1 MACKT
6 VDESIENQALIS
18 LDNANSDQVDKE
30 HIVELL
36 RKHHVKTA
44 TIEGQETK
52 LEDIIPDLKK
62 AKVNI
67 PEGFFRDLASKLGL
81 PYLETSEAKK
91 FISKSKKSELTEALP
106 CQMAIK
112 YLIVP
117 LQSCKSKAV
126 IAASNPL
133 NKQCNLMLQYLY
145 GTWQNKIYV
154 VSSRTIDWAIEYI
167 FLKVQ
172 KQEATTALCKSVP
185 EQSANKV
192 LFKRQKYTIAIV
204 VLATA
209 LALLLNPVYT
219 FAIIFSA
226 VAISYFVINP
236 IKIYTSLLGFKGPR
250 ERARITEGELLWV
263 LDEDLPVYTIL
274 VPVYKEAKVL
284 PQILKNIYKLNY
296 PKNKLDVKI
305 LMEEKDHETLSEAR
319 KIGLFGSPTKF
330 IEGIPNGEYGNFLK
344 IFDPVVVPCGKITT
358 KPRACNYGLM
368 RAMGELCVI
377 YDAEDNPEPNQL
389 KKAAIVFLRTG
400 ENIVCLQSKLNFY
413 NKNENLLTKWF
424 SIEYSYWYEF
434 YLPGLDW
441 INAPI
446 PLGGTSNHFR
456 IKKLEELGRWD
467 PYNMTEDADLGLRI
481 ARKTVKTQMIEST
494 TLEEATI
501 SVKSWIRQRS
511 RWYKGHVQTYL
522 VHMRYPRKLLKDLGL
537 KKFIKFQLT
546 FGGSIFV
553 PIINPILWAITAL
566 TLIAP
571 WLFNLS
577 LPSYIQ
583 TICVFNLF
591 FGNIT
596 YIALYVIASVKLK
609 SYRSILHS
617 LTMPLY
623 WVLLSIA
630 SCRGLIQLI
639 RKPFYWDKTTHGIS
653 TPKTLKTN

>member
-1 MACKT
+1 MDCKS
-6 VDESIENQALIS
+6 VDESVENQALIS
-18 LDNANSDQVDKE
+18 LDTDNTSTVQVDKDYL
-30 HIVELL
+30 VELL

-52 LEDIIPDLKK
+52 LENVISDLRKAKINIPD
-62 AKVNI
+62 
-67 PEGFFRDLASKLGL
+67 GFFRDLASKLGL
-81 PYLETSEAKK
+81 NYLEGSEAKK
-91 FISKSKKSELTEALP
+91 LISNSKKSELSELIPYQIA
-106 CQMAIK
+106 AK
-112 YLIVP
+112 YLVIP
-117 LQSCKSKAV
+117 LQVCKSKAV
-126 IAASNPL
+126 IAVSNPL
-133 NKQCNLMLQYLY
+133 DKQCNLMLQYLY

-154 VSSRTIDWAIEYI
+154 VSSRTIDWAIEYV

-172 KQEATTALCKSVP
+172 KQEAATALCKSTP
-185 EQSANKV
+185 EHSAHRV
-192 LFKRQKYTIAIV
+192 LFKRQKYAIIAV
-204 VLATA
+204 VLAA
-209 LALLLNPVYT
+209 ILALLFNPAYT

-226 VAISYFVINP
+226 VAIVYFTINP

-250 ERARITEGELLWV
+250 ERARITEGEMLWV
-263 LDEDLPVYTIL
+263 QDEDLPVYTIL

-305 LMEEKDHETLSEAR
+305 LMEKKDKETIGEAR

-330 IEGIPNGEYGNFLK
+330 IEGIPNDDYGNFLK
-344 IFDPVVVPCGKITT
+344 IFDPVIVPSGKITT

-377 YDAEDNPEPNQL
+377 YDAEDNPDPNQL
-389 KKAAIVFLRTG
+389 KKAAIVFLRTE
-400 ENIVCLQSKLNFY
+400 ENVVCLQSKLNFY
-413 NKNENLLTKWF
+413 NKDENILTKWF

-434 YLPGLDW
+434 YLSGLDW

-456 IKKLEELGRWD
+456 INKLEELGRWD

-481 ARKTVKTQMIEST
+481 ARKKFKTQMIDST
-494 TLEEATI
+494 TLEEAPI
-501 SVKSWIRQRS
+501 SVKSWIKQRS

-522 VHMRYPRKLLKDLGL
+522 VHMRYPEKLLEDLGI
-537 KKFIKFQLT
+537 KKFLKFQLT
-546 FGGSIFV
+546 FGAGVFV
-553 PIINPILWAITAL
+553 PIINPVLWAITAL
-566 TLIAP
+566 TLISP
-571 WLFNLS
+571 SLFNLS
-577 LPSYIQ
+577 IPSYIQ
-583 TICVFNLF
+583 VICIFNLI

-596 YIALYVIASVKLK
+596 YIALYLIASIKLK

-623 WVLLSIA
+623 WVLLSLA

-639 RKPFYWDKTTHGIS
+639 RRPFYWDKTTHGLS
-653 TPKTLKTN
+653 TPKT